1 MTEKEIKTLMKKYL
15 NGTISD
21 KEETLLEEFDSK
33 LILKNK
39 DTFRNEED
47 KQRIRHAISKN
58 SKGKHNNSSFS
69 NLAKVAASI
78 VLLFGLGYLFF
89 MIAPINNAKE
99 IPVEEVV
106 LQTEWGQKMNLTLPD
121 GTQVH
126 LNSGTTIK
134 FPKKFSAYS
143 REVKLDGEAFFEVA
157 KNPNKP
163 FIIQTGEVNTM
174 VHGTSFNINNYDDK
188 DRVEV
193 TVATGKVEV
202 SSNEEKVFLTQNDQA
217 IFDRTT
223 KNITKEHVNA
233 ADYLYWKKGIINFKD
248 APLAEALEALER
260 WYGVSFIVKNEKVK
274 RCHITASFNNEILTV
289 VLESI
294 IYAKKGLQFEY
305 IEDNKIMIKGKC
317 TD

>member
-1 MTEKEIKTLMKKYL
+1 MTEKEIKTLMSKYL
-15 NGTISD
+15 NGTISGR
-21 KEETLLEEFDSK
+21 EETLLEEFDSK

-39 DTFRNEED
+39 NSFRSEED
-47 KQRIRHAISKN
+47 KQRILHAVINKP
-58 SKGKHNNSSFS
+58 KGKQNNSFRNFS
-69 NLAKVAASI
+69 KVAASI
-78 VLLFGLGYLFF
+78 VILLGLGYLFF
-89 MIAPINNAKE
+89 MIAPLNNVKE
-99 IPVEEVV
+99 EPEEEVV
-106 LQTEWGQKMNLTLPD
+106 LQTAWGQKMNLTLPD

-126 LNSGTTIK
+126 LNSGSTIK
-134 FPKKFSAYS
+134 FPKKFSAYN

-157 KNPNKP
+157 KNPSKP
-163 FIIQTGEVNTM
+163 FIIQTDEVNTK
-174 VHGTSFNINNYDDK
+174 VHGTSFNINNYNDK
-188 DRVEV
+188 GHVEV
-193 TVATGKVEV
+193 TVASGKVEV
-202 SSNEEKVFLTQNDQA
+202 SYNEEKVFLTQNDQA
-217 IFDRTT
+217 IFDRNT
-223 KNITKEHVNA
+223 KNITKENVNA

-248 APLAEALEALER
+248 APLAEALEVLER

>member
-39 DTFRNEED
+39 DTFRNEEE
-47 KQRIRHAISKN
+47 KQRIRRAISKN
-58 SKGKHNNSSFS
+58 HKGKHNNSSFS

-78 VLLFGLGYLFF
+78 VVLFGLGYLFF

-223 KNITKEHVNA
+223 KNITKELVNA

-260 WYGVSFIVKNEKVK
+260 WYGVSFIVNNEKVK

>member
-39 DTFRNEED
+39 DTFRNEEE
-47 KQRIRHAISKN
+47 KQRIRRAISKN
-58 SKGKHNNSSFS
+58 HKGKHNNSSFS

-78 VLLFGLGYLFF
+78 VVLFGLGYLFF

-223 KNITKEHVNA
+223 KNITKELVNA

>member
-15 NGTISD
+15 NGTISN

-39 DTFRNEED
+39 DTFRSEED
-47 KQRIRHAISKN
+47 KQHIRHAISKN

-134 FPKKFSAYS
+134 FPKKFSAQS
-143 REVKLDGEAFFEVA
+143 REVKLNGEAFFEVA

-163 FIIQTGEVNTM
+163 FIIQTGEVNTR

-223 KNITKEHVNA
+223 KNIRKEHVNA